1 MFYIFLGLALGL
13 NLLFVFVN
21 LSTGSEGFEMGTFTN
36 LFALNE
42 SMSFIV
48 ENIRLPRVLAAIV
61 AGSALALS
69 GTILQNILKN
79 PLASPFTVGVS
90 QASAFGATF
99 AIIVLGAYGG
109 GGMFGFEALPSSALV
124 VFSAFF
130 CSMLLLFFL
139 VILYLNNLSSSSVIL
154 SGIAFGAFFGSL
166 AMLLQYFGDDLDVAA
181 SLFWTFGDLGRVSK
195 NELYWLISSTL
206 VLYVVLLFVSFK
218 FNVLSFGSDV
228 AKSLGLGVRGFFVLS
243 ITISA
248 LLASMATSFFG
259 IIGFVGI
266 VAPHMVRLFFGQNY
280 RVIIALSPLVG
291 SLLLLVAD
299 FIAKSAF
306 TPLVLPI
313 GIVTSLVGA
322 PLFLFL
328 LVKRGRV
335 FA

>member
-1 MFYIFLGLALGL
+1 MHYIFFSVTICL
-13 NLLFVFVN
+13 NLLFVWIN
-21 LSTGSEGFEMGTFTN
+21 LSSGSQGFELDTFRN
-36 LFALNE
+36 IFALDE

-48 ENIRLPRVLAAIV
+48 ESIRLPRVLAAII

-69 GTILQNILKN
+69 GAILQNILRN

-109 GGMFGFEALPSSALV
+109 SGMFGFEAFPSSV
-124 VFSAFF
+124 VVVLSAFF
-130 CSMLLLFFL
+130 CSATLLLFL

-166 AMLLQYFGDDLDVAA
+166 TMLLQHFGDDLDVAA

-195 NELYWLISSTL
+195 DELFS
-206 VLYVVLLFVSFK
+206 LFVVVFILYIVLITISFK

-228 AKSLGLGVRGFFVLS
+228 AKSLGLRVRGFFVLS

-248 LLASMATSFFG
+248 LLASLATAFFG

-266 VAPHMVRLFFGQNY
+266 VAPHIIRLFFKENY
-280 RVIIALSPLVG
+280 RSIIVLSPLVG
-291 SLLLLVAD
+291 SLLLLVSD
-299 FIAKSAF
+299 FIAKIAF

-322 PLFLFL
+322 PLFVFL
-328 LVKRGRV
+328 LIRRGRV
-335 FA
+335 FG